1 MSVFFGELTTSADN
15 SYLLSCNFVLSLFIS
30 GRDPFPGIYV
40 DNDLASAELNKVL
53 DAVQA
58 FEADFRANYPKIA
71 DLMEQERNC
80 YFGEF
85 FNKLDV
91 DIQQEILESEFAF
104 WLSEWIVNIWE
115 LMHLRSFPY
124 PIPSTDPRAVLGFLF
139 DWDQDVTLTFYNED
153 GTVFA
158 TVTSELSSMDGILFK
173 APDTHPQK
181 PYYEFLGWTS
191 KRGSTELTVDFTS
204 STEFWP
210 VFKELSNPTV
220 IPSGT
225 SLGGQVIC

>member
-1 MSVFFGELTTSADN
+1 MGVFFGELTTLSDG
-15 SYLLSCNFVLSLFIS
+15 YLLSCNFVLSSFIS
-30 GRDPFPGIYV
+30 GQSSPFPGIYV
-40 DNDLASAELNKVL
+40 DNQLTSDTSYKVL

-85 FNKLDV
+85 FNRLDV

-104 WLSEWIVNIWE
+104 WLSEWIVNIWA

-124 PIPSTDPRAVLGFLF
+124 SVPSTDPRAVLGFLF
-139 DWDQDVTLTFYNED
+139 DWDQDVILTFYNED

-181 PYYEFLGWTS
+181 PYCEFLGWTS
-191 KRGSTELTVDFTS
+191 KRGSTEEVVDFTS

-225 SLGGQVIC
+225 SLGGGR